1 MALNLELALII
12 DLIVGS
18 VCVLSFFVSFLQQ
31 LALFRKYPF
40 QGLRFFTLGFI
51 LPTLP
56 ILTVTSIIALRIFGL
71 ATTYHDILVNFYK
84 FSFSIGVIG
93 IGTFAVGLWNLHPR
107 DPSQKWSS
115 TLIGIGGL
123 VGFSAGAIFTT
134 LDFHWLNTES
144 DPPVYPQDFRY
155 GAIYIDYDFL
165 VIAGIVTLI
174 ILLAFIALRYIRDL
188 REIQRMQVK
197 PIKFETKWSPVAYIS
212 LLVAFLTLL
221 LQRLP
226 FFENYQLALTFALP
240 LAVAGFSFSTAFRKY
255 PSLLAI
261 TSAEL
266 SSLTIVNPDGLTLY
280 AYDFKNKETS
290 FDNLTVLLG
299 GMLAALNIS
308 LSETLESR
316 EGLSSIAFGDKLIV
330 IHSTEKFV
338 IYLITSEMN
347 PTISDLIKIYE
358 KRFEDQFSSIIG
370 ESSVVDQDKFLSFS
384 ETVED
389 LIQFAP
395 LSF

>member
-1 MALNLELALII
+1 MALNLETALLI
-12 DLIVGS
+12 DLILGS
-18 VCVLSFFVSFLQQ
+18 VCVISFIVSSFQQ
-31 LALFRKYPF
+31 YTLYRKYPF
-40 QGLRFFTLGFI
+40 QGLRFFTIGFL

-56 ILTVTSIIALRIFGL
+56 ILTVTLIIVFRIFGFD
-71 ATTYHDILVNFYK
+71 AMYHEILVFFYK
-84 FSFSIGVIG
+84 FTFSIGVIG

-107 DPSQKWSS
+107 DPTQKWSS

-134 LDFHWLNTES
+134 LDFHWLTEAS
-144 DPPVYPQDFRY
+144 DPPVSSQNLRY

-165 VIAGIVTLI
+165 VITGLITLI
-174 ILLAFIALRYIRDL
+174 LLLAFIALRYIRDL
-188 REIQRMQVK
+188 REIQQMQLH
-197 PIKFETKWSPVAYIS
+197 PTKFETRWSPVAYIS
-212 LLVAFLTLL
+212 LIVAFFTLL

-226 FFENYQLALTFALP
+226 FFEEYQTALTFALP
-240 LAVAGFSFSTAFRKY
+240 LALAGFSFSTAFRKY

-261 TSAEL
+261 TSAKL

-280 AYDFKNKETS
+280 AYDFKNKESS

-316 EGLSSIAFGDKLIV
+316 EGLASIAFGDKLIV

-338 IYLITSEMN
+338 LYLITSEMN
-347 PTISDLIKIYE
+347 PIISDLIKLYE
-358 KRFEDQFSSIIG
+358 RRFDEQFGSIIG
-370 ESSVVDQDKFLSFS
+370 ATSVVDQDKFLSYS
-384 ETVED
+384 DTVDD